1 MYVEG
6 EGVRE
11 GGREKERERGR
22 GRGGREREGEGEEG
36 ERDSPLQCHVY
47 RSPHVVHNLIMS
59 TLAYQL

>member
-11 GGREKERERGR
+11 GGREK
-22 GRGGREREGEGEEG
+22 EGEEG